1 MKLYGSLT
9 SPYVRKVRIC
19 LIEMGLNHDFVVEAP
34 TDPNSH
40 VARLNPL
47 GKVPT
52 LQRDDGEVLFDSPM
66 IVEYLDA
73 LLDNPLLP
81 IVPERWRVQR
91 WHALA
96 DGILDAVVAR
106 LMETRRAEERQE
118 PAVIQRQE
126 GKVAA
131 ALRFAD
137 EHYNGGQYLEAGQ
150 FGIADIAFA
159 VALEYIDFRH
169 PHDWRISHPRLAQWL
184 SDITQRPSFGETAPP
199 QG

>member
-19 LIEMGLNHDFVVEAP
+19 LIEMGLDYDFIVESP
-34 TDPNSH
+34 TDPNSN
-40 VARLNPL
+40 VAHLNPL
-47 GKVPT
+47 GKVPL
-52 LQRDDGEVLFDSPM
+52 LQRDDGEVLFDSPI
-66 IVEYLDA
+66 IVEYLDNM
-73 LLDNPLLP
+73 LGEPLLP
-81 IVPERWRVQR
+81 VAPERWRVQR

-96 DGILDAVVAR
+96 DGILDAVVTR
-106 LMETRRAEERQE
+106 LLETRRSAEKQD
-118 PAVIQRQE
+118 ATLIQRQE

-137 EHYNGGQYLEAGQ
+137 EKYGGAQYLEAGQ

-159 VALEYIDFRH
+159 VALEYIDFRYS
-169 PHDWRISHPRLAQWL
+169 HDWRSSYPRLAEWL
-184 SDITQRPSFGETAPP
+184 SEIRHRESFSETAPP